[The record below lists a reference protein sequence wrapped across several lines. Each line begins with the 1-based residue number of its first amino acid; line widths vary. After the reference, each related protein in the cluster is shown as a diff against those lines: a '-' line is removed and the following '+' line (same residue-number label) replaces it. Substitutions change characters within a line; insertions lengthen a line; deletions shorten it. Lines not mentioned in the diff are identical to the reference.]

1 MVANLLEKG
10 AEVDARD
17 EVRIDMFVGPM
28 YGLGLLC
35 VIPLNFTRHNVNMTI
50 GWIDVCLCRY
60 SLSLHLCHILS
71 SNMTDVCT

>member
-10 AEVDARD
+10 ANVDARD

-35 VIPLNFTRHNVNMTI
+35 VIPLNFTRHNVNITI
-50 GWIDVCLCRY
+50 GWIYVCLCRY
-60 SLSLHLCHILS
+60 SLSLHLCHLLS
-71 SNMTDVCT
+71 FNMTDVCT

>member
-10 AEVDARD
+10 ADVDARD

-28 YGLGLLC
+28 YGLCLFC

-50 GWIDVCLCRY
+50 G
-60 SLSLHLCHILS
+60 
-71 SNMTDVCT
+71 